1 MKKIIKSTL
10 MLLCGVCL
18 FTACSD
24 DLSNNPTLLNPTTF
38 TLNQPAYSASNIDLA
53 KSTGLNFSWS
63 QPNYGGFPVAAQYQ
77 MQFSMSN
84 SFNISVAEAQ
94 ADETGA
100 TIADYVMLDNIF
112 STCNAS
118 VDASL
123 LAKGLQQ
130 IAKWEENA
138 VPSVQKLFARVV
150 STFAGK
156 SIYSNVVEL
165 NVVPYYV
172 ELKDAAPIIWY
183 LVGNCIADGSW
194 GNSSISKDL
203 IPLLPIDG
211 EEYDKATGTGKISYT
226 GFFPKDG
233 QFKLVLNPGD
243 WNTQMNFTNL
253 TNGSDFDDLDGD
265 NHNIGIRADGY
276 YTVIV
281 DTKANK
287 VTIASYTGNVKTF
300 ASMAMPGTQ
309 NGWDAAGDGMK
320 AVETHDKAENHC
332 WYAELNL
339 SEDSELKFTSNGNW
353 DVNWGSTTFPYGTGV
368 GGGKNI
374 PAKAGNYKVFFND
387 ITGQYMFFE

>member
-53 KSTGLNFSWS
+53 KSSGLNFSWS

-77 MQFSMSN
+77 MQFSMNN
-84 SFNISVAEAQ
+84 SFTTSVAEAQ
-94 ADETGA
+94 ADDTGA
-100 TIADYVMLDNIF
+100 TVADYVMLDNIF

-130 IAKWEENA
+130 IAQWAENA
-138 VPSVQKLFARVV
+138 VPASQKLYARVV
-150 STFAGK
+150 SDYAGSK
-156 SIYSNVVEL
+156 IYSNTVEL
-165 NVVPYYV
+165 SVIPYYV
-172 ELKDAAPIIWY
+172 ELKDAAPVIWY

-203 IPLLPIDG
+203 VPLLPIEG
-211 EEYDKATGTGKISYT
+211 EEYDKATGTGKISFT

-233 QFKLVLNPGD
+233 QFKLVLTPGD
-243 WNTQMNFTNL
+243 WNTQLNFTNL
-253 TNGSDFDDLDGD
+253 TNGDQYDDLDGD
-265 NHNIGIRADGY
+265 NHNIGIRKDGY
-276 YTVIV
+276 YTVYV
-281 DTKANK
+281 DTKANS
-287 VTIASYTGNVKTF
+287 VTIEPYDKTVKTF
-300 ASMAMPGTQ
+300 ASMAIPGSQ
-309 NGWDAAGDGMK
+309 NGWDAAGDGMT

-332 WYAELNL
+332 WFASLSL
-339 SEDSELKFTSNGNW
+339 SEDAELKFTSNGNW
-353 DVNWGSTTFPYGTGV
+353 EVNWGAATFPYGTGV
-368 GGGKNI
+368 NEGSNI
-374 PAKAGNYKVFFND
+374 PAKAGDYKVFFND